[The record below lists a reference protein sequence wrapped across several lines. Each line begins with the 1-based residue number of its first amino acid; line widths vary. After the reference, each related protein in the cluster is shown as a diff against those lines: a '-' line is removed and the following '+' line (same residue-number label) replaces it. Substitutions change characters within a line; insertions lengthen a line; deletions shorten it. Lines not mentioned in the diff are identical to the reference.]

1 MFGFLFK
8 NNPGDKHTFTTR
20 RGKKK
25 AATINQVLKMPT
37 MWSDDSI
44 RKAQSMAGGVA
55 GNPRTFGG
63 AVSPRDKARRA
74 QAQQA
79 RAHRAA
85 LEKHYM
91 SEGLSEE
98 EALEQH
104 AIDQS
109 MRREHY
115 RGLRTASNPVRLAR
129 ANPIRLLR
137 TNPGGK
143 SMNARYGGK
152 CKMTGEEY
160 EPGAQI
166 TKVDG
171 VGWCLAKNV

>member
-37 MWSDDSI
+37 MWSDESI

-63 AVSPRDKARRA
+63 AVSSREKARRA

-79 RAHRAA
+79 RAHRDA

-104 AIDQS
+104 SIDQT

-129 ANPIRLLR
+129 LNPIRLLR
-137 TNPGGK
+137 TNPGK
-143 SMNARYGGK
+143 TRVARYGGK
-152 CKMTGEEY
+152 CKLSGERY
-160 EPGAQI
+160 EPGAEI
-166 TKVDG
+166 TMVDG
-171 VGWCLAKNV
+171 KGWCLAKNA